1 MLLTDKFVLALQ
13 AIEGLVQGL
22 IIPLIGDQLIFV
34 VDDGESI
41 NQMGAQERIH
51 ILRHVFPRARS
62 VLGPVGEVAYHLGGS
77 CW

>member
-1 MLLTDKFVLALQ
+1 MALTAKFVLALQ

-22 IIPLIGDQLIFV
+22 VIPFVGDQLVFV

-51 ILRHVFPRARS
+51 ILWHVFPRARS
-62 VLGPVGEVAYHLGGS
+62 VLRPIGEVAYHLGGS